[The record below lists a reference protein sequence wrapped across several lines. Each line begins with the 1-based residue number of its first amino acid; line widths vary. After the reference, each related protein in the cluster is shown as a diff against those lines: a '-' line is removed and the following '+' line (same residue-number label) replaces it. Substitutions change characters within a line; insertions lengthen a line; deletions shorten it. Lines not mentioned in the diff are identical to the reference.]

1 MKTESMMPKFWLVIT
16 FLIVSFALTQV
27 IWGAVIVPNAEYA
40 LQTQGSSAL
49 KDPFVILKDGEQQI
63 CIALTLFCIA
73 LMIGKTW
80 RMYGEK
86 PLSTYDF
93 LESFPKN
100 QALDVEKALSALEA
114 SAFSERKITKTWI
127 DTLTRFKVTGN
138 VQNAAEAIDS
148 SIESLDNNLESENSM
163 IRYVIWAIPSI
174 GFIGTVRGIG
184 TALAQA
190 EEALSGDIA
199 GMTASLGVA
208 FNSTLVAL
216 FCSMILMMMMH
227 FMGRQQDLMVIR
239 TEESC
244 KRYLLAHLHKA

>member
-1 MKTESMMPKFWLVIT
+1 MKTESMMPKFWLVIS
-16 FLIVSFALTQV
+16 LLVGSFAITQV
-27 IWGAVIVPNAEYA
+27 IWGGVIKPNAEYA
-40 LQTQGSSAL
+40 LEAQGSAAL
-49 KDPFVILKDGEQQI
+49 KDIFVILKDGEQQI

-73 LMIGKTW
+73 LMLLKTW
-80 RMYGEK
+80 KMYGEK

-93 LESFPKN
+93 LEAFPKDEP
-100 QALDVEKALSALEA
+100 LDVEMALNALDA
-114 SAFSERKITKTWI
+114 SEFSERKITKTWI
-127 DTLTRFKVTGN
+127 DTLTRFKVTEN

-163 IRYVIWAIPSI
+163 VRYVIWAIPSI

-190 EEALSGDIA
+190 EEALGGDIA

-216 FCSMILMMMMH
+216 FCSMILMLIMH

-244 KRYLLAHLHKA
+244 KRYLLSHLHKA